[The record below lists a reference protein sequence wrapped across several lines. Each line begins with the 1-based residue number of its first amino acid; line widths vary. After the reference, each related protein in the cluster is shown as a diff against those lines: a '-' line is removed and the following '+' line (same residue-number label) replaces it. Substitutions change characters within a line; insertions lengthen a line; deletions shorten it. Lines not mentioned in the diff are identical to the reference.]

1 MEIAR
6 HWRLNQQRY
15 ALVGEKC
22 SECGVR
28 AFPPRDACMACEAPD
43 DARQDAF
50 QFSGAGE
57 VFSYTTIYDPPAGF
71 EAQAPYM
78 VALVKLKEG
87 PMVTAQLT
95 DVDFAS
101 VSIGMPVEMVTRK
114 LRTVGDEGIIIY
126 GYKFRPPTKKVVV
139 RE

>member
-1 MEIAR
+1 METAR

-15 ALVGEKC
+15 ALLGEQC
-22 SECGVR
+22 SGCGVR
-28 AFPPRDACMACEAPD
+28 SFPPRDVCVTCEAAV

-57 VFSYTTIYDPPAGF
+57 VYSYTTIYDPPAGF

-78 VALVKLKEG
+78 VALVKLQEG

-95 DVDFAS
+95 DVNFSD
-101 VSIGMPVEMVTRK
+101 VSIGMAVEMATRK
-114 LRTVGDEGIIIY
+114 LRTDGPEGMIIY
-126 GYKFRPPTKKVVV
+126 GYKFRPPIEEAID